1 MIGGL
6 AGLVIGTLMIRN
18 RLIAIAPRWSFLAVL
33 ADWMC
38 ASNAHGQSAAPAAIN
53 GVYNGSYRCAQ
64 GPTTLKLFLHAS
76 ADGSLTG
83 IFTFYL
89 PPGSHNQAYSFSLSG
104 PLDAATGKFRLSP
117 DKWETPP
124 PPNYSMVGM
133 EGAFDPG
140 NGQVAGKIAS
150 GACGAFQAKRGRSAT
165 MALEKEPAKT
175 PAVSTA
181 SATPASRSDTG
192 PGGQSTSATAPGV
205 STPTTAAAKP
215 VTSSSSP
222 AQAGTGGALVR
233 KSKAYWDNYRSD
245 IIRQVFDGGFG
256 SDVDES
262 TEFQVLFTSHVETF
276 SKKCRAY
283 LPTRHETVTVTQ
295 VTTRSDRYGN
305 VVSRQNNQPVA
316 VEVEPRFAPKYRK
329 YAASLG
335 STSADSLRAAIGI
348 MSGRV
353 SANTYF
359 DIGLDAA
366 RFFQTESCQ
375 SAAMSQ
381 LGENLLRGATGQL
394 SLQQSGASIAGASA
408 ETDKS
413 APTGRFTRF
422 IDGCDAF
429 YRDPANARYRKLD
442 SDAWCE
448 CLSDPYQHVMT
459 PEQESYYANDY
470 ARHFR
475 GEIAQPRESS
485 TDPAWPR
492 LHPAV
497 ERCAATTR

>member
-1 MIGGL
+1 MVVSRRVGLLDVRFECARPKRCACRYQRCLQRQLQVCTRPDNSEAVSARIRRRIVDRHIHFLSASRVPQSSLQLQPERSARRGDGKIQVESRQVGNTTAAKLLNGGN
-6 AGLVIGTLMIRN
+6 GGRFRSRQRTGCRQN
-18 RLIAIAPRWSFLAVL
+18 RLRGVRRLPGEARPVSDHGIGKR
-33 ADWMC
+33 
-38 ASNAHGQSAAPAAIN
+38 ASE
-53 GVYNGSYRCAQ
+53 
-64 GPTTLKLFLHAS
+64 
-76 ADGSLTG
+76 D
-83 IFTFYL
+83 
-89 PPGSHNQAYSFSLSG
+89 
-104 PLDAATGKFRLSP
+104 
-117 DKWETPP
+117 
-124 PPNYSMVGM
+124 
-133 EGAFDPG
+133 
-140 NGQVAGKIAS
+140 
-150 GACGAFQAKRGRSAT
+150 
-165 MALEKEPAKT
+165 
-175 PAVSTA
+175 AVST
-181 SATPASRSDTG
+181 S
-192 PGGQSTSATAPGV
+192 
-205 STPTTAAAKP
+205 TTAAARP

-222 AQAGTGGALVR
+222 AQTGTGGALVR

-262 TEFQVLFTSHVETF
+262 TEFRVLFTSHVETF

-283 LPTRHETVTVTQ
+283 LPARHETVTVTQ

-305 VVSRQNNQPVA
+305 VVSRQNSQPMA
-316 VEVEPRFAPKYRK
+316 VEVDSRFAPKYRK

-335 STSADSLRAAIGI
+335 STSAESLGAAIGI

-359 DIGLDAA
+359 DIGLDAD

-375 SAAMSQ
+375 SAAMRQ
-381 LGENLLRGATGQL
+381 LGDNLLRGATGQL
-394 SLQQSGASIAGASA
+394 SLQQAGVSIAGASA

-422 IDGCDAF
+422 IDGCNAF

-442 SDAWCE
+442 SDAWCK
-448 CLSDPYQHVMT
+448 CLSDQYQHVMT

>member
-1 MIGGL
+1 
-6 AGLVIGTLMIRN
+6 MIRN
-18 RLIAIAPRWSFLAVL
+18 RLIASTLRWLFPAVFAL
-33 ADWMC
+33 RMF
-38 ASNAHGQSAAPAAIN
+38 ASAGQSQNAAPDAIN
-53 GVYNGSYRCAQ
+53 GVYDGNYTCAQ
-64 GPTTLKLFLHAS
+64 GPRTLRLSLRTS
-76 ADGSLTG
+76 AGGSLTG
-83 IFTFYL
+83 IFTFYV
-89 PPGSHNQAYSFSLSG
+89 PPTSHDHAYSFSLSG
-104 PLDAATGKFRLSP
+104 PFDAATGKFMLRP
-117 DKWETPP
+117 VKWETPP
-124 PPNYSMVGM
+124 PANYSMVGM
-133 EGAFDPG
+133 DGAFDPG
-140 NGQVAGKIAS
+140 TAQVAGKITFGS
-150 GACGAFQAKRGRSAT
+150 CGAFQAKRGRSAS

-175 PAVSTA
+175 PAPSIA
-181 SATPASRSDTG
+181 SAAPASRPGTG
-192 PGGQSTSATAPGV
+192 HAGQRKSAATPGV
-205 STPTTAAAKP
+205 STPTTAAAAMP
-215 VTSSSSP
+215 VTSSGSP
-222 AQAGTGGALVR
+222 AQAGTGGGLVR

-262 TEFQVLFTSHVETF
+262 TQFRVLFTSYVESF
-276 SKKCRAY
+276 SKKCRTY
-283 LPTRHETVTVTQ
+283 LPSRHETLTVTQ
-295 VTTRSDRYGN
+295 VTEKRDRYGN
-305 VVSRQNNQPVA
+305 VVSQQNSQPVT
-316 VEVEPRFAPKYRK
+316 VEVDSRFAPKYRK

-335 STSADSLRAAIGI
+335 SSGENLGTAIGI

-359 DIGLDAA
+359 DPGQDAV
-366 RFFQTESCQ
+366 RFFQSESCQ
-375 SAAMSQ
+375 SAAMRQ

-394 SLQQSGASIAGASA
+394 SLQQAGASIAGASA

-422 IDGCDAF
+422 IDGCNAF

-442 SDAWCE
+442 SDAWCK
-448 CLSDPYQHVMT
+448 CLSDQYQYVMT

-470 ARHFR
+470 AHRFR